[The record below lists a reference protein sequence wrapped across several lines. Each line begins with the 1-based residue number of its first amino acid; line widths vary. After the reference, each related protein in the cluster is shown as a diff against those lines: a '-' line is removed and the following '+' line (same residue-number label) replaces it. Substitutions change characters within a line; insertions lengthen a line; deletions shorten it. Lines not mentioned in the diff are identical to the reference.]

1 MKATAKIEDL
11 KSIESQ
17 NTIMRNLSRIL
28 DIRIVDIDI
37 IGGMVSFLYDS
48 PGCFE
53 KVKQELRRIGHPI
66 TDYNSTAPDSK
77 NWMQGDFK
85 SDIAF

>member
-1 MKATAKIEDL
+1 MKATAKIADL

-17 NTIMRNLSRIL
+17 NTIIRNLSRIL

-37 IGGMVSFLYDS
+37 IRGMVSFLYDS

-66 TDYNSTAPDSK
+66 TDYSCTAPNSK
-77 NWMQGDFK
+77 KWVHGDFI
-85 SDIAF
+85 SDIAI

>member
-17 NTIMRNLSRIL
+17 NTVIRNLSRIL

-37 IGGMVSFLYDS
+37 IRGMLSFLYDS

-66 TDYNSTAPDSK
+66 TDYSCTAPNATKLVFD
-77 NWMQGDFK
+77 DFT
-85 SDIAF
+85 SDIAL

>member
-17 NTIMRNLSRIL
+17 NTIIRNLSRIL

-37 IGGMVSFLYDS
+37 IRGMVSFLYDS

-66 TDYNSTAPDSK
+66 TDYNCTAPDSK

-85 SDIAF
+85 SDIAL

>member
-17 NTIMRNLSRIL
+17 NTIIRNLSRIL

-66 TDYNSTAPDSK
+66 TDYNCTAPNSNK
-77 NWMQGDFK
+77 WVRGDFI
-85 SDIAF
+85 SDIAI